1 MRSVDEKTSSD
12 LFNKLDEIFK
22 EQDTVPVRRG
32 KRKSVDKT
40 AATGGERILLKRNA
54 CLHLTAVEERLSVL
68 LRSNASLT

>member
-1 MRSVDEKTSSD
+1 MRSVDEKTPSD

-40 AATGGERILLKRNA
+40 AAVGGERILLKRNP
-54 CLHLTAVEERLSVL
+54 CLHLTAAEDRLSVL